1 MAPRVGGSTHAFP
14 MTGPCTAQCLRIKHD
29 ERIRTMLSALI
40 ALIVLLLLAGHLR
53 GCLTLGMFGCLGI
66 VLLVAVA
73 LLLLL
78 TQVAVDP
85 WQYADPGQY
94 PQAWQ

>member
-1 MAPRVGGSTHAFP
+1 
-14 MTGPCTAQCLRIKHD
+14 
-29 ERIRTMLSALI
+29 MLSAIIL
-40 ALIVLLLLAGHLR
+40 LIVLVLLAGHLR
-53 GCLTLGMFGCLGI
+53 GCLALGMFGCLGI

>member
-1 MAPRVGGSTHAFP
+1 
-14 MTGPCTAQCLRIKHD
+14 
-29 ERIRTMLSALI
+29 MLSAIIL
-40 ALIVLLLLAGHLR
+40 LIVLALLAGHLR
-53 GCLTLGMFGCLGI
+53 GCLALGMFGCLGI

-78 TQVAVDP
+78 THVAVDP
-85 WQYADPGQY
+85 WQYPYPWQHADPGQY

>member
-1 MAPRVGGSTHAFP
+1 
-14 MTGPCTAQCLRIKHD
+14 
-29 ERIRTMLSALI
+29 MLSALI

-85 WQYADPGQY
+85 WQY

>member
-1 MAPRVGGSTHAFP
+1 
-14 MTGPCTAQCLRIKHD
+14 
-29 ERIRTMLSALI
+29 MLTALI

-85 WQYADPGQY
+85 WQHPYPWQYADPGHY
-94 PQAWQ
+94 PRA

>member
-1 MAPRVGGSTHAFP
+1 
-14 MTGPCTAQCLRIKHD
+14 
-29 ERIRTMLSALI
+29 MLSALI

-53 GCLTLGMFGCLGI
+53 GCLTLGLFGCLGI

-78 TQVAVDP
+78 TQAAVDP
-85 WQYADPGQY
+85 WQYADPEHY